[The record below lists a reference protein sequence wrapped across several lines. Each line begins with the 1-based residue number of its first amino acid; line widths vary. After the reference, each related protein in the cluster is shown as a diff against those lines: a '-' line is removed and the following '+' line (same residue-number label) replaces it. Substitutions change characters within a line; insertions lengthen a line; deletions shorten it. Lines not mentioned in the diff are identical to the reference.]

1 MTWPGHREADVALRD
16 GSTAHV
22 RPARAGDA
30 PAVRAFFERLSPQS
44 TALRFFSGFPNLDR
58 AVAWATEV
66 DFERRYSLLA
76 TGGDGRVLAHAGWE
90 REPDRP
96 ERAEAALAIADA
108 MQGKGLGTI
117 LLGQLAEA
125 ADQAGVQ
132 VLEAEVLPHNH
143 QMIQVFRDSGFPM
156 TTHAAPG
163 VLRFEV
169 PTSLTPDGLA
179 RFERREQAAA
189 AAAMRAFLAPR
200 SVAVVGASRHRGTV
214 GGELFHNLLAAGF
227 TGPVY
232 PVNPKAS
239 VVQSVVAYPS
249 VGKVPG
255 PVDLAVLAVP
265 AASVVA
271 VARECAAAGVRALVV
286 ISAGFAEAGPEGAAR
301 QEQLLAVCRDA
312 GMRLIGPNCLGVVNT
327 NPEVRLDATFGPRPP
342 LPGKVGFLSQSGGL
356 GLAVVDY
363 ATKLGLGLSSFV
375 SVGNKAD
382 ISSNDLLDYWEDD
395 PDTAVA
401 LLYLES
407 FGNPR
412 RFSRIARRVGRRKPI
427 VAVKSGRPAA
437 RASSSRAGALLAAA
451 DVTVDALF
459 RQAGVVRTDTLAEL
473 FDVARLLASQPRP
486 RGRRVG
492 IVTNAGGPA
501 TLCADACAAAGLE
514 VAELSVAPA
523 ERYRRAVEALLA
535 SGQVDAAI
543 IIFVP
548 PPLGADPAEVARAVR
563 AAVEAADGAI
573 PVLAVFMSTAGGP
586 PELRAGDPVIPSY
599 AFPEDAARAL
609 GRAAE
614 YGGWRERPEGRVP
627 DLPDARRDEAAAL
640 LAAALAEPPAPAWL
654 PPDRVAALLGCYGI
668 AMTPSEAGGVE
679 LVVGVVHDPSFGP
692 VVALGAGGGVAAEP
706 RKDVSVRLTPLTD
719 RDAAEMVRS
728 LASFPLLD
736 GYRGAPRADV
746 AALEDLLVRVGALVE
761 AHPQVA
767 ELDLSPVRALEDGVA
782 VAAARVRVE
791 AASPPPPLASR
802 R

>member
-30 PAVRAFFERLSPQS
+30 AAVRAFFERLSPQS

-96 ERAEAALAIADA
+96 ERAEVALAIADA
-108 MQGKGLGTI
+108 IQGKGLGTI

-132 VLEAEVLPHNH
+132 VLEAEVLAHNH
-143 QMIQVFRDSGFPM
+143 QMIQVFRDSGFPV

-163 VLRFEV
+163 VLLVEV
-169 PTSLTPDGLA
+169 PTLLTPEGLA

-189 AAAMRAFLAPR
+189 AAALRAFLAPR
-200 SVAVVGASRHRGTV
+200 SVAVVGASRRRGTV

-227 TGPVY
+227 AGPVY
-232 PVNPKAS
+232 PVNPKAP

-249 VGKVPG
+249 VGEVPG

-265 AASVVA
+265 ADAVVA
-271 VARECAAAGVRALVV
+271 AAGECAAAGVRALVV
-286 ISAGFAEAGPEGAAR
+286 ISAGFAETGPEGAER
-301 QEQLLAVCRDA
+301 QRQLLAVCRDA

-327 NPEVRLDATFGPRPP
+327 NPGVRLDATFGPRPP
-342 LPGKVGFLSQSGGL
+342 LPGKVGFLSQSVGL

-363 ATKLGLGLSSFV
+363 ATKLGLGLSSLV

-412 RFSRIARRVGRRKPI
+412 RSAAG
-427 VAVKSGRPAA
+427 A
-437 RASSSRAGALLAAA
+437 RASSSPAGALLAAS

-473 FDVARLLASQPRP
+473 FDVARLLASQPHP

-492 IVTNAGGPA
+492 IVTNAGGPGS
-501 TLCADACAAAGLE
+501 LCADACEAAGLE

-523 ERYRRAVEALLA
+523 KRYRRAVEALLA
-535 SGQVDAAI
+535 SGEVDAAI
-543 IIFVP
+543 VVFVP
-548 PPLGADPAEVARAVR
+548 PPLGEPAEVAGAIR
-563 AAVEAADGAI
+563 AAVDAAGQTI
-573 PVLAVFMSTAGGP
+573 PVLAVFMSAAGSP
-586 PELRAGDPVIPSY
+586 PELRAGGSAIPSY

-614 YGGWRERPEGRVP
+614 YGSWRERPEGQVP

-640 LAAALAEPPAPAWL
+640 LAAALAERPAPAWL
-654 PPDRVAALLGCYGI
+654 PPDQVAALLGCYGI
-668 AMTPSEAGGVE
+668 AMAPAEAGGVE
-679 LVVGVVHDPSFGP
+679 LVVGVVHDPSLGP
-692 VVALGAGGGVAAEP
+692 VVACGAGGVAAELLN
-706 RKDVSVRLTPLTD
+706 DVAVRLTPLTD

-746 AALEDLLVRVGALVE
+746 AALEDLLLRVGALVE

-767 ELDLSPVRALEDGVA
+767 ELDLEPVRALACGV
-782 VAAARVRVE
+782 VVVDARVRVE
-791 AASPPPPLASR
+791 TASPRPPLASR
-802 R
+802 RR